1 MISCLKLVLVHP
13 WVGQIRLFKRTVL
26 YNVFKTKF
34 ESSGTDELRAT
45 RQLTEATADLS

>member
-1 MISCLKLVLVHP
+1 MVWCTPGWDRFVLNVTL
-13 WVGQIRLFKRTVL
+13 LFV
-26 YNVFKTKF
+26 KTKF